1 MRRASLKRCIS
12 RSACPRL
19 LDVLTPLVRRI
30 RHVKGANNT
39 NTKLHK
45 FRSTVNIAIFKI
57 HKVNYNSFMLSRV
70 YSCAVVGLEGVI
82 VEVEVDYTNG
92 LPGVTIVGLPDTA
105 VQESR
110 ERVQTAVK
118 NAGLHF
124 PRHRIVVNLA
134 PAVVRKEGP
143 AYDLPI
149 ALGVVILAG
158 YLPHEIIEGAM
169 VIGEL
174 SLDGLVRHTRG
185 VLPMA
190 AAARA
195 NGFKRMFVPEADAG
209 EAALIPDLE
218 IYPVK
223 SLAHLYDHLAGRQS
237 IEPYQPSSAD
247 LPDPLFTPTDFAEVK
262 GQEHV
267 KRALEIAAAGGHN
280 CLMVGSPGS
289 GKTLLARAMP
299 GILPEMS
306 IEESLDVTRIYS
318 VADQLPPGTPLIKH
332 RPFRAP
338 HHTISHA
345 GLVGGG
351 NIPKPGE
358 ISLAHR
364 GVLFLDE
371 FPEFGTR
378 VLEVMRQPMEDKV
391 VTISR
396 AKGSLTF
403 SANFQL
409 IAAMNPC
416 PCGYFGDQQ
425 KPCTCAPA
433 VVTKYQKRISGPILD
448 RIDIHI
454 EVPRVDYEKLS
465 GDRLGETSETIRKRV
480 QAARDIQNQR
490 FSASVDVVCNADMR
504 IGEVR
509 LFCALQPEGQS
520 LMRAAMSRLNL
531 SARAYHRI
539 LKLSRT
545 IADLAGSEE
554 IHSPHLAEAPQYRPK
569 IMMG

>member
-1 MRRASLKRCIS
+1 
-12 RSACPRL
+12 
-19 LDVLTPLVRRI
+19 
-30 RHVKGANNT
+30 
-39 NTKLHK
+39 
-45 FRSTVNIAIFKI
+45 
-57 HKVNYNSFMLSRV
+57 MLSRV

-92 LPGVTIVGLPDTA
+92 LPGVTIVGLPDAA

-124 PRHRIVVNLA
+124 PRHRIVVNLS
-134 PAVVRKEGP
+134 PAAIRKEGP

-149 ALGVVILAG
+149 ALGVIILAG
-158 YLPHEIIEGAM
+158 FLPQDSIEGAM
-169 VIGEL
+169 FIGEL
-174 SLDGLVRHTRG
+174 SLDGVVRHTRG

-190 AAARA
+190 ATAREK
-195 NGFKRMFVPEADAG
+195 GFKRIFVAESDAG

-218 IYPVK
+218 VYPVQT
-223 SLAHLYDHLAGRQS
+223 LAHLYDHLAGRRF
-237 IEPYQPSSAD
+237 IEPYLPSTD
-247 LPDPLFTPTDFAEVK
+247 TLEPLFTPTDFSEIK

-267 KRALEIAAAGGHN
+267 KRALEVAAAGGHN
-280 CLMVGSPGS
+280 CLMMGSPGS
-289 GKTLLARAMP
+289 GKTLLARALP

-306 IEESLDVTRIYS
+306 IEESLDVTRIFS
-318 VADQLPPGTPLIKH
+318 VADQLPAGTPLIKH
-332 RPFRAP
+332 RPFRSP

-371 FPEFGTR
+371 FPEFGSR

-416 PCGYFGDQQ
+416 PCGYYGDSQ

-433 VVTKYQKRISGPILD
+433 VVTKYQKRISGPMLD

-465 GDRLGETSETIRKRV
+465 ANKLGETSETIRQRV
-480 QAARDIQNQR
+480 QTARDIQNKR
-490 FSASVDVVCNADMR
+490 FSNSDIVCNSDMR
-504 IGEVR
+504 VGEIR
-509 LFCALQPEGQS
+509 QFCQLQDEGQS
-520 LMRAAMSRLNL
+520 LMRAAMSQMNL

-539 LKLSRT
+539 LKLART
-545 IADLAGSEE
+545 IADLANSDE
-554 IHSPHLAEAPQYRPK
+554 IQSPHLAEALQYRPK
-569 IMMG
+569 IMLS

>member
-1 MRRASLKRCIS
+1 
-12 RSACPRL
+12 
-19 LDVLTPLVRRI
+19 
-30 RHVKGANNT
+30 
-39 NTKLHK
+39 
-45 FRSTVNIAIFKI
+45 
-57 HKVNYNSFMLSRV
+57 MLARV
-70 YSCAVVGLEGVI
+70 FSCAVIGLEGVI
-82 VEVEVDYTNG
+82 VEVEVDYSNG
-92 LPGVTIVGLPDTA
+92 LPAVIIVGLPDAA

-118 NAGLHF
+118 NAGLNF

-134 PAVVRKEGP
+134 PASVRKEGP

-149 ALGVVILAG
+149 ALGVMVLAG
-158 YLPHEIIEGAM
+158 FLPQETIENSI

-174 SLDGLVRHTRG
+174 SLDGVVRHTRG

-190 AAARA
+190 ATARA
-195 NGFKRMFVPEADAG
+195 NGFKRIFVPETDAG

-218 IYPVK
+218 VFPVK
-223 SLAHLYDHLAGRQS
+223 TLADLYAHLSGRRL
-237 IEPYQPSSAD
+237 IEPYYAEGNELESI
-247 LPDPLFTPTDFAEVK
+247 FVPTDFCEIK

-267 KRALEIAAAGGHN
+267 KRALEVAAAGGHN
-280 CLMVGSPGS
+280 CLMTGVPGS
-289 GKTLLARAMP
+289 GKTLLARALP

-318 VADQLPPGTPLIKH
+318 VADQLPAGTPLIRH

-416 PCGYFGDQQ
+416 PCGFYGDTQ
-425 KPCTCAPA
+425 KPCTCAPV
-433 VVTKYQKRISGPILD
+433 VVTKYQKRISGPLLD
-448 RIDIHI
+448 RIDIHV

-465 GDRLGETSETIRKRV
+465 GDRIGESSESIRSRV
-480 QAARDIQNQR
+480 QAARNIQLKR
-490 FSASVDVVCNADMR
+490 FSRIESSNIVCNADMH
-504 IGEVR
+504 IGEIR
-509 LFCALQPEGQS
+509 KYCKLEEEGQS
-520 LMRAAMSRLNL
+520 LMRTAMSQLNL
-531 SARAYHRI
+531 SERAYHRI
-539 LKLSRT
+539 LKLART
-545 IADLAGSEE
+545 IADLAGCDE
-554 IHSPHLAEAPQYRPK
+554 IQSVHLAEALQYRPK
-569 IMMG
+569 LMLS